1 MLLPILDQLNSK
13 RILLASAS
21 VNRKNIIE
29 KSGLK
34 FEVSPS
40 TFEENLPHSSFA
52 SSSEYVVKTSEMK
65 LLDKLNELTTKGE
78 YADIIIVADTII
90 SIEDKIILE
99 KPRDQEHAFEML
111 RRLSDIGSH
120 EVLTS
125 VWIAFIKRVDA
136 GEGQ

>member
-1 MLLPILDQLNSK
+1 MLLPVLDQLNSK

-52 SSSEYVVKTSEMK
+52 TSSDYVVKTSEMK
-65 LLDKLNELTTKGE
+65 LLDKLNELSTKGE

-90 SIEDKIILE
+90 SIEDKHIIE

-111 RRLSDIGSH
+111 RRLSDLGSH

-125 VWIAFIKRVDA
+125 VWIAFVKRVNVGD
-136 GEGQ
+136 G